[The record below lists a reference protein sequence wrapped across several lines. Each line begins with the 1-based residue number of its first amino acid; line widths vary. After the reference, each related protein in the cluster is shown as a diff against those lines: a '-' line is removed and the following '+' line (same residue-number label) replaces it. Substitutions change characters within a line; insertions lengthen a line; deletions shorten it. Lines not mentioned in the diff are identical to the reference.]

1 LHICYLRRELLV
13 PVIADATAPRFSLP
27 TTPATVFTGLAS
39 PSRGARETCVWRVS
53 LAGGTPPAAHCL
65 DHEEI
70 IIGQSGQAV
79 ARIGNEEF
87 HVGRGDAII
96 VPAGEIF
103 SLANPHAAPFEAIA
117 VLPVGGRAAL
127 ADGQWFTPPWTI

>member
-1 LHICYLRRELLV
+1 V
-13 PVIADATAPRFSLP
+13 PVVSAASAPCFSLP
-27 TTPATVFTGLAS
+27 TTPETVLTGLAS
-39 PSRGARETCVWRVS
+39 PSRGSRETCVWHLS
-53 LAGGTPPAAHCL
+53 LAACTPPAAHSL

-70 IIGQSGQAV
+70 IVGQSGQAI
-79 ARIGNEEF
+79 ARIGNDEF

-96 VPAGEIF
+96 VPAGELF

-127 ADGQWFTPPWTI
+127 ADGNWFTPPWTI